1 MRLTNHDKIKKQ
13 RNNIHNTKKAIVLV
27 ETNNLV
33 MRSSRNDARRSIYTQ
48 LELRDAFPLTTRQE
62 LIPIHD

>member
-1 MRLTNHDKIKKQ
+1 MRFTKHDKIKKQ

-33 MRSSRNDARRSIYTQ
+33 HA
-48 LELRDAFPLTTRQE
+48 LESQ
-62 LIPIHD
+62 